1 MKKPSFR
8 SMEFRG
14 MDPVVWRKK
23 NVVSRALI
31 VLGAVVLAAVLGAAA
46 VLVVGQVAG
55 PTGLA
60 AGPKGQTQ
68 PLVTALPPNSSP
80 PPVLSQLDA
89 NAKTPSAAGLAAAL
103 GTALAN
109 PALGSTAAV
118 VIDPHSGTT
127 LFDQDG
133 AASLQPGSTMKLFTA
148 MAAAKAV
155 KPGTRLSTKVL
166 AGAGPGEIVL
176 IGGGDPTLSSQP
188 TSALYPGAASVAQ
201 LAAAVEAAGIAPG
214 TVTQVTVD
222 DSAFAGPPQAAGWGS
237 GDAPSTYA
245 TPIYPVMVDAGRLSP
260 EDKAQRTANPDLA
273 AGTALA
279 AALGSPGAA
288 VVRGH
293 ASPGAATLG
302 SVQSAPIEDLIEQA
316 IVNSDN
322 VLAEIL
328 GRQVAIAEG
337 AEPSFTG
344 AVSAVTKVVQGMGI
358 DLTGFEAHDSSGL
371 SMNDRASAGSI
382 ASALAVMARG
392 DQPLTDVVGSALA
405 VAGYNGT
412 LATRYLSGTAA
423 AAAGDV
429 RAKTGTLTAVDTLAG
444 TVVTADGR
452 LLVFALVSNGAPAQ
466 DPARAALDEVAAAI
480 AGCGCQ

>member
-1 MKKPSFR
+1 M
-8 SMEFRG
+8 
-14 MDPVVWRKK
+14 VWRRK
-23 NVVSRALI
+23 NAVARAFI
-31 VLGAVVLAAVLGAAA
+31 VFGAVVLAAVLGVA
-46 VLVVGQVAG
+46 VVVVVGQVTG
-55 PTGLA
+55 PTRPA
-60 AGPKGQTQ
+60 AGAKGQTKQ
-68 PLVTALPPNSSP
+68 LVTELPPNSSP
-80 PPVLSQLDA
+80 SPVLGRLDP
-89 NAKTPSAAGLAAAL
+89 NAKTPSTTGLAAAL
-103 GTALAN
+103 APALAN

-118 VIDPHSGTT
+118 VVDPASGTT

-133 AASLQPGSTMKLFTA
+133 TASLQPGSTMKLFTA
-148 MAAAKAV
+148 IAAAKAV
-155 KPGTRLSTKVL
+155 KPGTRLTTKVV
-166 AGAGPGEIVL
+166 AGAAPGEIVL
-176 IGGGDPTLSSQP
+176 VGGGDPTLSSQP
-188 TSALYPGAASVAQ
+188 TSTLYPGAASVEQ
-201 LAAAVEAAGIAPG
+201 LAAAVRAAGIAPG
-214 TVTQVTVD
+214 SVTKVTVD
-222 DSAFAGPPQAAGWGS
+222 DGAFAGPPQAVGWGA

-279 AALGSPGAA
+279 AALGSPGA
-288 VVRGH
+288 VVGRGQ
-293 ASPGAATLG
+293 AGPGATLLG

-316 IVNSDN
+316 LVNSDN

-337 AEPSFTG
+337 AQPSFTG
-344 AVSAVTKVVQGMGI
+344 AVSAVTKVVQGMGV

-382 ASALAVMARG
+382 ASALAVMAKG

-412 LATRYLSGTAA
+412 LATRYLSGSAA

-429 RAKTGTLTAVDTLAG
+429 RAKTGSLTAVDTLAG

-452 LLVFALVSNGAPAQ
+452 LLIFALISNGAPAQ
-466 DPARAALDEVAAAI
+466 DPARAALDEVAATM